1 MKKYFIVIILTAFA
15 SLTAQINLVN
25 IKMGHTYTVSVPDDM
40 VKTYDFGNHQILQ
53 YKNDAKEIY
62 LVILEESKDEF
73 KARGIACNNAE
84 DYYEIMTGDY
94 KNNYLNY
101 HEIKN
106 ETTQANGNTI
116 IQTEYEYTISDS
128 TGQANLYFF
137 QDYVD
142 TGKYF
147 YKVVFWTRSENTD
160 LYRETATA
168 ISKTIKAD

>member
-40 VKTYDFGNHQILQ
+40 VKTYDFG
-53 YKNDAKEIY
+53 
-62 LVILEESKDEF
+62 
-73 KARGIACNNAE
+73 NNAE